1 MSQIDRVIELAMAE
15 IGNKESPANSNMT
28 KYGAAYGLNGQPWCV
43 IFLWWCF
50 REAELSGLFY
60 GGGKVAS
67 CSQFRTWAQR
77 NGEWVTGDYRRG
89 DLVIFDFPGTKYE
102 TDHIGIVTNVTGS
115 GLITVEGN
123 TSATGSQSNGG
134 MVMQKSRPF
143 SQVIGAIRPKYETE
157 DDDMTGEEIYNKLNE
172 YLKTQPAPDW
182 AQAELQEAIDA
193 GITDGTRPMQL
204 IPRYQAAIMALRASK
219 I

>member
-1 MSQIDRVIELAMAE
+1 MNQIEKVIDIALGEV
-15 IGNKESPANSNMT
+15 GYRESPANSNMT
-28 KYGAAYGLNGQPWCV
+28 KYGEAYGWNGVPWCV

-50 REAELSGLFY
+50 RETGLSHLFY

-67 CSQFRTWAQR
+67 CSDFRYYARR

-89 DLVIFDFPGTKYE
+89 DMVIFDFPGTAYE
-102 TDHIGIVTNVTGS
+102 TDHIGIVTDVLKS
-115 GLITVEGN
+115 GVITIEGN

-134 MVMQKSRPF
+134 MVMQKSRPL
-143 SQVIGAIRPKYETE
+143 SQIIGAIRPKYETE
-157 DDDMTGEEIYNKLNE
+157 DEDLTGKEIYDRLNE
-172 YLKTQPAPDW
+172 YLIDLPAPEW
-182 AQAELQEAIDA
+182 AREELQEAIEA

-219 I
+219 L